1 MTPGIGAQLR
11 HLLELLDSAVGE
23 AYAKEG
29 LPYRPRYTPVIRALM
44 ACEPST
50 IGEIAKAARITQPA
64 ATQTVA
70 LMIKEG
76 LLSAEPG
83 PEDARQRLIRITE
96 AGRAMLPRVE
106 ACWQATA
113 AAWVDLDAQSP
124 APLSQ
129 VLAAV
134 ITALEAKPFGDRLTE
149 ARARISIGR
158 AHPRPA
164 PDARV
169 PSE

>member
-1 MTPGIGAQLR
+1 MR
-11 HLLELLDSAVGE
+11 HLLELLDGAVGE

-29 LPYRPRYTPVIRALM
+29 LAFRPRYTPVIRALM

-50 IGEIAKAARITQPA
+50 IGEIAKSACITQPA

-70 LMIKEG
+70 LMIKQG

-106 ACWQATA
+106 ACWRATA
-113 AAWVDLDAQSP
+113 AAWVDIDAQSP

-134 ITALEAKPFGDRLTE
+134 IAALEAKPFGERLTE
-149 ARARISIGR
+149 ARAQISNGQ